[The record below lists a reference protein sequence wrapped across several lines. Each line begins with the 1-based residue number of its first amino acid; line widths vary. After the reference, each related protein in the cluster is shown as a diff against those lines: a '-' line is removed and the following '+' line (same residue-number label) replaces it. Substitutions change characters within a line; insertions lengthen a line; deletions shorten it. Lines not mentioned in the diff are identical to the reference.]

1 MLTEERIR
9 KIRYPEGDGGG
20 HSYFTVYSQTPD
32 SMVPL
37 PRVEITK
44 AESTPNLDRVKG
56 AASEEAYVPWSPA
69 EGP

>member
-9 KIRYPEGDGGG
+9 KIRYPEGVGRG

-37 PRVEITK
+37 PKIEITK
-44 AESTPNLDRVKG
+44 AESTPDLAK
-56 AASEEAYVPWSPA
+56 ATSEEAYVSWSPA
-69 EGP
+69 AL

>member
-9 KIRYPEGDGGG
+9 KVRYPEGDSRG

-37 PRVEITK
+37 PKVEITR
-44 AESTPNLDRVKG
+44 AESTPNL
-56 AASEEAYVPWSPA
+56 AQATSEEAYVSWAPA
-69 EGP
+69 AL

>member
-9 KIRYPEGDGGG
+9 KIRYPEGDGRG

-37 PRVEITK
+37 PRIEITK
-44 AESTPNLDRVKG
+44 AESTPNL
-56 AASEEAYVPWSPA
+56 AQTTSEEAYVSWSPA
-69 EGP
+69 AL

>member
-9 KIRYPEGDGGG
+9 KIRYPEGVGRG

-37 PRVEITK
+37 PEIKMTR
-44 AESTPNLDRVKG
+44 AESSPNL
-56 AASEEAYVPWSPA
+56 AQATSEEAYVPWAPA
-69 EGP
+69 AL

>member
-9 KIRYPEGDGGG
+9 KIRYPEGDGRG

-37 PRVEITK
+37 PKIEITK
-44 AESTPNLDRVKG
+44 AESTPNL
-56 AASEEAYVPWSPA
+56 AQATNEEAYVPWSPA
-69 EGP
+69 AL